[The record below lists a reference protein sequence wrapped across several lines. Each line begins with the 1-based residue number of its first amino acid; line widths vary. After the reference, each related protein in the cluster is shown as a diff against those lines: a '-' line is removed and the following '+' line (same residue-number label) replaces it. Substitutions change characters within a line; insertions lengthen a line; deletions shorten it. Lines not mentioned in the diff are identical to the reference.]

1 MYQDILLPVAPG
13 GEPND
18 AVRHAASLAD
28 RYGATVHVV
37 SAVDTLA
44 RTLRGPQA
52 GAFAERV
59 ETAARERV
67 ESVTAELEAAGV
79 VAVGTV
85 RQGEPVDVIESAI
98 ADTGAD
104 IVVMP
109 SHTRS
114 GIRRVLL
121 GSVTEK
127 VVRVSPVPVVTVPMA
142 DDEDRGN
149 DGAEA
154 AADADGDDPAADE
167 A

>member
-1 MYQDILLPVAPG
+1 MYDDILLPVAPG
-13 GEPND
+13 GEAND
-18 AVRHAASLAD
+18 AVPHAASLAE
-28 RYGATVHVV
+28 RYDATVHVV

-44 RTLRGPQA
+44 RTLRGPHA

-59 ETAARERV
+59 ESAAQERV

-79 VAVGTV
+79 DVVGSL
-85 RQGEPVDVIESAI
+85 RQGEPVDVIENAI

-114 GIRRVLL
+114 GLRRVLL

-142 DDEDRGN
+142 DPDDEVD
-149 DGAEA
+149 EA
-154 AADADGDDPAADE
+154 AASADDGQTADGT
-167 A
+167 